1 MKSYITKAN
10 ADRIVKKMDLSGID
24 INEFG
29 KQMQFKWFN
38 KGELRKL
45 KAFEILYT
53 KPELFLTSYIALKPR
68 DNESDFVFKSNSA
81 YHESKNCS
89 KLHSDFSNI
98 KIPNEIIVSGKK
110 HKFIQFCKD
119 YFELSQKYPDQFLK
133 RLKWEFN
140 IINDIFI
147 HYDNSGYV
155 SIDNMT
161 FLEVEKNLQKKI
173 MDFNNWIG
181 ESRTNLQ
188 VVEHFG
194 LQSFN
199 YKWPKKLNLQY
210 FSTKKKEEIIEIL
223 KHFEIN
229 IKQPLIELFIHYY
242 RMKNNKELSFDSNL
256 LEELGFKACSYCK
269 SILHTKLNRKV
280 SKFNYLQC
288 G

>member
-1 MKSYITKAN
+1 MESYITKAN
-10 ADRIVKKMDLSGID
+10 ADRIVKKMNLSGIE

-45 KAFEILYT
+45 KAFEMLFT
-53 KPELFLTSYIALKPR
+53 KPDLFLSSYTALKPR
-68 DNESDFVFKSNSA
+68 DNESEFVFRSNSA
-81 YHESKNCS
+81 YHESENCS

-98 KIPNEIIVSGKK
+98 KIPNEIIISGQKQ
-110 HKFIQFCKD
+110 KFIQFCKD
-119 YFELSQKYPDQFLK
+119 YFELSQKYPDQFRL

-140 IINDIFI
+140 ITNEIFVN
-147 HYDNSGYV
+147 YENSGYL
-155 SIDNMT
+155 SIENMT
-161 FLEVEKNLQKKI
+161 LMEVEKIIQKKI
-173 MDFNNWIG
+173 IDFNNWIR
-181 ESRTNLQ
+181 ESRINLQ
-188 VVEHFG
+188 VVEYFG

-199 YKWPKKLNLQY
+199 YKWPEKLNLQY
-210 FSTKKKEEIIEIL
+210 ISTKNKKEIIEIL

-229 IKQPLIELFIHYY
+229 IKQPLIELFINYY

-280 SKFNYLQC
+280 SKFNY
-288 G
+288 